1 MSIIKDWKVYLVTDR
16 LHARGRSTLEIVKAA
31 VEGGVSVVQLREKNL
46 GTRDFLNEGLLI
58 RDFLKSKSVP
68 LIINDRVDIALA
80 LDADGVHVG
89 QEDMPVDM
97 VRKLLGPE
105 KIIGLSIQDL
115 SQIDEIATENAD
127 YIAVS
132 PIFPTPTKTTDSHW
146 GIDGLIQVRRATVLP
161 IVAIGSVNIE
171 NAGHVVQAGADS
183 IAVVTAIV
191 SADDPET
198 ATRSLVNEVSLGK
211 NIIRN
216 G

>member
-132 PIFPTPTKTTDSHW
+132 PIFPTATKNTDSHW
-146 GIDGLIQVRRATVLP
+146 GIEG
-161 IVAIGSVNIE
+161 
-171 NAGHVVQAGADS
+171 
-183 IAVVTAIV
+183 
-191 SADDPET
+191 
-198 ATRSLVNEVSLGK
+198 
-211 NIIRN
+211 
-216 G
+216 